1 MWRDGMDPLWPTWEA
16 DGLCVGRS
24 GTIMQV
30 ESPCLCNS
38 FRIVIYSTSGG
49 VEPHPSNLKLLK
61 ATRGGALH
69 PWDSPSGQVATAS
82 VHLLGPSWR
91 ILWGRGGT
99 GVGAYPL
106 TIQFATVL

>member
-1 MWRDGMDPLWPTWEA
+1 
-16 DGLCVGRS
+16 
-24 GTIMQV
+24 MQV

-38 FRIVIYSTSGG
+38 FRSVIYNTSGG